1 MYKNENRIWLEK
13 NCDRKNRI
21 KILRHCG
28 KSNVIKMC
36 VSLCVCAGVLRL
48 FVYKREVKQNKKKNK
63 KKMYWKISKRFTKK
77 IPYYRHIAQMCLHFC
92 RIHLC
97 QMCSCFLLQ
106 VCLNCSTHSL
116 FDIFFFLVWKKL
128 NTTNNVKQFGLLLL
142 WCCSNN
148 LCSVGASLFFFH
160 HREHNE
166 MKSKCA
172 KNICI

>member
-1 MYKNENRIWLEK
+1 MWKIKCYKNVCEF
-13 NCDRKNRI
+13 
-21 KILRHCG
+21 
-28 KSNVIKMC
+28 V
-36 VSLCVCAGVLRL
+36 CVCWCVAFICVQKGSQT
-48 FVYKREVKQNKKKNK
+48 KQKKKNK

-148 LCSVGASLFFFH
+148 LCSVGASLFFL
-160 HREHNE
+160 
-166 MKSKCA
+166 S
-172 KNICI
+172 